1 MDKQTGMIVTVIVAV
16 LTLCCSAACCAGGLL
31 IALNEQLELRWDI
44 EPAVGG
50 APCCLSI
57 LVWVIPVLLWFFLV
71 RGKNGSVESDLSAE
85 NYTPEYI
92 EGDFEEEDLT
102 E

>member
-1 MDKQTGMIVTVIVAV
+1 MDRQTGMIITVIVAV
-16 LTLCCSAACCAGGLL
+16 LTLCCSVLCCTTGLL
-31 IALNEQLELRWDI
+31 IALNEQLELYWDI
-44 EPAVGG
+44 EPGVGV

-71 RGKNGSVESDLSAE
+71 RGKNGAVESDLGAGS
-85 NYTPEYI
+85 YTPEYI
-92 EGDFEEEDLT
+92 EGDYEEEDLT